1 MRKRIQGRT
10 LSRNAT
16 QRKALKRTMLVSLV
30 NFGSIRTTLAKAKE
44 LKPFA
49 ERMITR
55 AKKVKSGDKNSLIVV
70 IRQLKK
76 DMTMETAKKLIT
88 IAKDYKDRD
97 GGYLRIVKLAP
108 RKSDAAE
115 IAVLQWVVIKDDS
128 ITKDKKAQDKS
139 DNKKVNNKSKAD
151 QNKSGK
157 SDK

>member
-1 MRKRIQGRT
+1 MQGRT

-30 NFGSIRTTLAKAKE
+30 NSGSIKTTLAKAKE

-55 AKKVKSGDKNSLIVV
+55 AKKVKSSDKNSLIVV

-76 DMTMETAKKLIT
+76 DMPMETANKLVD
-88 IAKDYKDRD
+88 IAKNYKNRD
-97 GGYLRIVKLAP
+97 GGYLRIIKLTP
-108 RKSDAAE
+108 RKSDRAE
-115 IAVLQWVVIKDDS
+115 VAILQWVAVKA
-128 ITKDKKAQDKS
+128 DKKETTE
-139 DNKKVNNKSKAD
+139 KKEIKSKSKSKSESKSKTSKKSV
-151 QNKSGK
+151 NKK

>member
-16 QRKALKRTMLVSLV
+16 QRRALKRTMLVSLA
-30 NFGSIRTTLAKAKE
+30 NSGSIKTTLAKAKE

-55 AKKVKSGDKNSLIVV
+55 AKKVKSSDKNSLSVV

-76 DMTMETAKKLIT
+76 DVNTETAKKLID
-88 IAKDYKDRD
+88 IAKNYKSRK
-97 GGYLRIVKLAP
+97 GGYLRIIKLAP
-108 RKSDAAE
+108 RKSDTAE
-115 IAVLQWVVIKDDS
+115 IAVLQWVGMETDSKKVTDSKDSKKND
-128 ITKDKKAQDKS
+128 DKKS
-139 DNKKVNNKSKAD
+139 VNKR
-151 QNKSGK
+151 

>member
-1 MRKRIQGRT
+1 MQGRT

-16 QRKALKRTMLVSLV
+16 QRRALKRTMLVSLV
-30 NFGSIRTTLAKAKE
+30 NSGSIKTTLAKAKE

-76 DMTMETAKKLIT
+76 DMTMEAAKKLIT
-88 IAKDYKDRD
+88 IAKNYKNRK
-97 GGYLRIVKLAP
+97 GGYLRIIKLAP
-108 RKSDAAE
+108 RKSDSAE
-115 IAVLQWVVIKDDS
+115 VAILQWVAVKS
-128 ITKDKKAQDKS
+128 DKKEIAEKKEVKVKS
-139 DNKKVNNKSKAD
+139 KSKASKKNV
-151 QNKSGK
+151 NKK